1 MDFVKW
7 VENIVY
13 ECAHMAVGEAF
24 PTICDDELTELA
36 EDIANQVELEIN
48 AQRQENKVPPIP
60 QEILRKLDD
69 RILYGAHPE
78 TIVSRL
84 PVETDIDRI
93 CSMSSYELEQLRNE
107 INPVDWRTK
116 AVEAGWNLPESI
128 WNEPVVKFTIPLPP
142 KSVKPVKVWFN
153 PPYTTVEFSD
163 GSKVTVEQ
171 TDFEDSKF
179 SEYAGYCCA
188 VTKKL
193 FGSSTAAFKRFE
205 DAKKKA
211 VEDSPKFK
219 KAQARKFAKDAKA
232 LARKAKRATMEIR
245 IKNEMDK
252 LRIQEEAK
260 KRLEADK

>member
-13 ECAHMAVGEAF
+13 ECAHMAIGEAF

-69 RILYGAHPE
+69 TILYGDHPE
-78 TIVSRL
+78 TVTYRI
-84 PVETDIDRI
+84 PVTNLVQDIERI

-107 INPVDWRTK
+107 VNPVDWRVK
-116 AVEAGWNLPESI
+116 AVEADWDIPI
-128 WNEPVVKFTIPLPP
+128 KPVDFTIVKP
-142 KSVKPVKVWFN
+142 KPVKVWFN

-205 DAKKKA
+205 EAKKKA
-211 VEDSPKFK
+211 IEDSPKFK
-219 KAQARKFAKDAKA
+219 KAEARKFEK
-232 LARKAKRATMEIR
+232 ARKAIIREEARKRREFQIHMEMER
-245 IKNEMDK
+245 LKTE
-252 LRIQEEAK
+252 QEAK
-260 KRLEADK
+260 KRLEAEK

>member
-84 PVETDIDRI
+84 PVETDIDRAF
-93 CSMSSYELEQLRNE
+93 STLSYRNRIELEQICNE
-107 INPVDWRTK
+107 INRNWRTK
-116 AVEAGWNLPESI
+116 ATEAGWDIDP
-128 WNEPVVKFTIPLPP
+128 VKFAIPLKP
-142 KSVKPVKVWFN
+142 KQQPSPVKVWFS

-188 VTKKL
+188 ITKKL

-205 DAKKKA
+205 EAKKKA
-211 VEDSPKFK
+211 IEDSPKFK

-260 KRLEADK
+260 KRLEAEK